1 MRSARKDGRHMSE
14 ATRQRAKELV
24 AQMTIE
30 EKMGQ
35 MLHHAPAIE
44 RLGISKY
51 CWWNEALHGVA
62 RAGDATMFPQAIA
75 LGATFDEELL
85 HEIADVTATEG
96 RAKYN
101 AFVKHGDHD
110 IYKGLT
116 YWAPNINI
124 FRDPRWGRGH
134 ETYGEDPYLTGQLG
148 MAFVKG
154 LQGDDPDEPK
164 AAACAKH
171 FAVHSGP
178 EADRHHFDA
187 KVSKQDLYDT
197 YLYAFKRLVK
207 DAGVEAVMGAYNRVN
222 GEPACGS
229 KTLLKDILRRDWGF
243 EGHVVSDC
251 WAIRDFHENHKV
263 TGCEVESA
271 AMAVN
276 NGCDLN
282 CGCVF
287 EKLIYAYKA
296 GLVKEETIDAAVE
309 RLMDLR
315 LRLGTLAER
324 GSKYDTIPY
333 DVVECKEHIDLA
345 VDAAKRSMVLLKND
359 GILPLSVESVKT
371 IAVIGPN
378 SNSRAALTGNYE
390 GISSEYITTLEGIK
404 AYVGDD
410 VRVYH
415 ADGTHLWKDR
425 MHVLSEARDDF
436 AEAMTVAE
444 LADVVVMCLG
454 LDATIEGEEG
464 DAGNEFGSGDK
475 KGLSLPGLQQELLET
490 ITAIGKPV
498 VLVVQAGS
506 ALNLTWAQEHVSAIL
521 DCWYPGARGG
531 RAIAQVLF
539 GEDTPSGKLPIT
551 FYRSDRDLPDF
562 SDYAMQGRTY
572 RYFEGE
578 PLYPFG
584 YGLSYNTITYQDAKV
599 DRTQA
604 AIGDTVTVTAT
615 VTNHGRYAQHE
626 AVQLYVKDLEASTRV
641 PIRSLRKVNNVYLM
655 PGETKE
661 ISITLTER
669 DFAIIDEKG
678 KCIVEPGAFRISIG
692 GQQPDARST
701 ALTGQTCACFE
712 ITLTGACKE
721 TEY

>member
-1 MRSARKDGRHMSE
+1 MNQETLK
-14 ATRQRAKELV
+14 RAKELV
-24 AQMTIE
+24 SQMTIE
-30 EKMGQ
+30 EKCGQ
-35 MLHHAPAIE
+35 MLHHAQEID
-44 RLGISKY
+44 RLGIPKY

-62 RAGDATMFPQAIA
+62 RAGDATMFPQAIGM
-75 LGATFDEELL
+75 GATFDEDLVQQV
-85 HEIADVTATEG
+85 ADVTSTEG

-101 AFVKHGDHD
+101 EFTKHGDRD

-116 YWAPNINI
+116 YWAPNVNI

-154 LQGDDPDEPK
+154 LQGDDLDHPK

-187 KVSKQDLYDT
+187 RVSDQDLYDT

-207 DAGVEAVMGAYNRVN
+207 DAKVEAVMGAYNRVN

-229 KTLLKDILRRDWGF
+229 KRLLKDILRKDWGF

-271 AMAVN
+271 ALAVN

-287 EKLIYAYKA
+287 EKLLYAYKA
-296 GLVKEETIDAAVE
+296 GLVTEETIDEAVV
-309 RLMDLR
+309 RLMEIR
-315 LRLGTLAER
+315 LRLGTLK
-324 GSKYDTIPY
+324 GQTTKYDDIPY
-333 DVVECKEHIDLA
+333 EVVECKEHIDLSLEVA
-345 VDAAKRSMVLLKND
+345 RRSFVLLKND
-359 GILPLSVESVKT
+359 GVLPLNKKDYKS

-378 SNSRAALTGNYE
+378 SNSRPGLVGNYE
-390 GISSEYITTLEGIK
+390 GISSEYITPLEAIK

-410 VRVYH
+410 VRVFH

-444 LADVVVMCLG
+444 HSDLVVMCLG

-475 KGLSLPGLQQELLET
+475 KGLKLPGLQQELLEK

-498 VLVVQAGS
+498 VLLVLSGS
-506 ALNLTWAQEHVSAIL
+506 ALDLSWANDNVNAIMQ
-521 DCWYPGARGG
+521 CWYPGARGG
-531 RAIAQVLF
+531 KAIAQILF
-539 GEDTPSGKLPIT
+539 GEDSPSGKLPLT
-551 FYRSDRDLPDF
+551 FYASDEDLPPF
-562 SDYAMQGRTY
+562 EDYSMENRTY
-572 RYFEGE
+572 RYFKGT

-584 YGLSYNTITYQDAKV
+584 YGLGYSDIVYTNCTV
-599 DRTQA
+599 DKNEGN
-604 AIGDTVTVTAT
+604 IGDNVRIKAD
-615 VTNHGRYAQHE
+615 VTNNGSYPQTE
-626 AVQLYVKDLEASTRV
+626 IVQVYVKDMEASTRV
-641 PIRSLRKVNNVYLM
+641 PICSLKKIQVIKLT
-655 PGETKE
+655 PGETKTVE
-661 ISITLTER
+661 FELNAR
-669 DFAIIDEKG
+669 DFALIDEKG
-678 KCIVEPGAFRISIG
+678 KCVVEPGDFKLYIG
-692 GQQPDARST
+692 GQQPDARSEE
-701 ALTGQTCACFE
+701 LTGKKCASFD
-712 ITLTGACKE
+712 LKLSGNV
-721 TEY
+721 TEVEF

>member
-1 MRSARKDGRHMSE
+1 MNQK
-14 ATRQRAKELV
+14 TLKRAKELV
-24 AQMTIE
+24 SQMTIE

-35 MLHHAPAIE
+35 MLHHAQAID
-44 RLGISKY
+44 RLGIPAY

-62 RAGDATMFPQAIA
+62 RAGDATVFPQAIG
-75 LGATFDEELL
+75 LGATFDENLVKKV
-85 HEIADVTATEG
+85 ADVTSTEG

-101 AFVKHGDHD
+101 EFIKHGDRD

-116 YWAPNINI
+116 YWAPNVNI

-148 MAFVKG
+148 MAFVEG
-154 LQGDDPDEPK
+154 LQGDDLDNPK

-178 EADRHHFDA
+178 EAERHHFDA
-187 KVSKQDLYDT
+187 KVSDQDLYDT

-207 DAGVEAVMGAYNRVN
+207 DAHVEAVMGAYNRVN

-229 KTLLKDILRRDWGF
+229 KRLLKDILRKDWGF

-296 GLVKEETIDAAVE
+296 GLVTEETIDEAVV
-309 RLMDLR
+309 RLMEIR
-315 LRLGTLAER
+315 LRLGTLPER
-324 GSKYDTIPY
+324 GSKYDDIPY
-333 DVVECKEHIDLA
+333 EVVECKEHINLA
-345 VDAAKRSMVLLKND
+345 LDAAQSSFVLLKND
-359 GILPLSVESVKT
+359 GLLPLKKDSIKT
-371 IAVIGPN
+371 IGVIGPN
-378 SNSRAALTGNYE
+378 SNSRPALVGNYE
-390 GISSEYITTLEGIK
+390 GISSEYITVLEGIQS
-404 AYVGDD
+404 YVGDD
-410 VRVYH
+410 VRVFH

-444 LADVVVMCLG
+444 HSDVVVMCLG

-475 KGLSLPGLQQELLET
+475 KGLKLPGLQQELLEK
-490 ITAIGKPV
+490 ITATGKPV
-498 VLVVQAGS
+498 VLLILAGS
-506 ALNLTWAQEHVSAIL
+506 ALDLSWANENVNAIMH
-521 DCWYPGARGG
+521 CWYPGARGG
-531 RAIAQVLF
+531 KAIAEVLF
-539 GEDTPSGKLPIT
+539 GDRAPGGKLPLT
-551 FYRSDRDLPDF
+551 FYASDADLPPF
-562 SDYAMQGRTY
+562 EDYSMNNRTY
-572 RYFEGE
+572 RYFKGT

-584 YGLSYNTITYQDAKV
+584 YGLGYSKIKYGKATIDKTSGNVGDSVKLSV
-599 DRTQA
+599 DVENAGILQQKE
-604 AIGDTVTVTAT
+604 I
-615 VTNHGRYAQHE
+615 
-626 AVQLYVKDLEASTRV
+626 VQVYVKDMEASTRV
-641 PIRSLRKVNNVYLM
+641 PLWSLKKVK
-655 PGETKE
+655 T
-661 ISITLTER
+661 ITLSAGEKQTVDFEINPR

-678 KCIVEPGAFRISIG
+678 NCIIEPGEFKIAVG
-692 GQQPDARST
+692 GQQPDARSEE
-701 ALTGQTCACFE
+701 LTGDSCQIFDINLEGQVTAVEF
-712 ITLTGACKE
+712 
-721 TEY
+721 